1 MDDIIFE
8 AIEFAVHAHRGHIRK
23 GTEIPYIFHPLNVGM
38 RLLEFGCSE
47 VVVVA
52 GILHDTLEDTPT
64 TFEDIRTRFGDEAAN
79 LVSSVSEPDKTDTW
93 ENRKKH
99 TLMSLETASKEVL
112 LVALADKIDNIQSI
126 RRALEWEGDEVWERF
141 NRPKESQAWYY
152 QSLVDVFR
160 RRLTTEPGLS
170 LVEILQTN
178 VTQVFRG
185 IEPDPG
191 LA

>member
-1 MDDIIFE
+1 
-8 AIEFAVHAHRGHIRK
+8 
-23 GTEIPYIFHPLNVGM
+23 
-38 RLLEFGCSE
+38 
-47 VVVVA
+47 
-52 GILHDTLEDTPT
+52 
-64 TFEDIRTRFGDEAAN
+64 
-79 LVSSVSEPDKTDTW
+79 
-93 ENRKKH
+93 
-99 TLMSLETASKEVL
+99 MSLETASEEVL
-112 LVALADKIDNIQSI
+112 LIALADKIDNIQSI
-126 RRALEWEGDEVWERF
+126 RRALEREGDELWVRF

-160 RRLTTEPGLS
+160 RRLTTEPGTS